1 METPAGSVAQVA
13 LPVAL
18 ATPLTYSIPA
28 SLEGQVAPGHR
39 VKVPLRGRSA
49 FGFVLA
55 VQAASEL
62 PPAAAG
68 MNLREI
74 TGLDPEEVVLTPD
87 LLELTRWIA
96 TYYLAPIGQAIE
108 AAVPRSIARP
118 PRQGK
123 TKESAQEGL
132 GTGPDPRA
140 QRLDLTK
147 DQAQAVARIE
157 SSLTARDGHT
167 YLLHGVTASGKTEV
181 YLRATE
187 TALANGQGVLFLVP
201 EIALGTQIM
210 DRIRERFGERAAEYH
225 SQLKPSIR
233 RKTWWD
239 ARRGHVRFVVGARSA
254 VFLPVEDLG
263 LIIIDEEHEPS
274 YKQSETPRYQGRDT
288 ALMRARIAG
297 AVTIMGSATPSL
309 ESFSNA
315 RRGKYTRLD
324 LPERIDARP
333 APVVTLVDLRSRGNV
348 PLESPDGIAVRG
360 GGDHAARDPLSG
372 YLLERLRAVLS
383 AGDQAILF
391 LNRRGFATSVQCH
404 DCGFVFDCPHCNV
417 VLTHHSSEDCLRC
430 HYCNHTLAVVASC
443 PDCKG
448 NRFDFRGVGTQ
459 RVEAAIKEHL
469 PEARFLR
476 MDLDSTR
483 KRGELTRIIRS
494 FEAGE
499 ADILLGTQ
507 MVAKGFDFPRVTLVG
522 VINADREMG
531 IPDFRGQE
539 RAFQLLTQVAGR
551 AGRRDKTGE
560 VIFQTYMPDHHVILA
575 AARQDYESFW
585 QQEMSERE
593 PLGYPPVSRL
603 ANLLFDGPD
612 ESAVIRRASAEAD
625 LLRTES
631 GLTLLGPAP
640 MPLSRLKG
648 QFRWHVTLLGPQVR
662 RITEVLHGVVG
673 RAREAG
679 SRGVRVQVDM
689 DPASML

>member
-1 METPAGSVAQVA
+1 MDAPAGSVAQVA

-28 SLEGQVAPGHR
+28 DLEGRITPGHR

-49 FGFVLA
+49 FGFVLS
-55 VQAASEL
+55 VGPASEL
-62 PPAAAG
+62 PSDAAG

-74 TGLDPEEVVLTPD
+74 SGLDPEEVVLTPD
-87 LLELTRWIA
+87 LLELTKWIA
-96 TYYLAPIGQAIE
+96 TYYVAPIGQAIE

-118 PRQGK
+118 PR
-123 TKESAQEGL
+123 TKKGEAPAQEDL
-132 GTGPDPRA
+132 ATHPDPRA
-140 QRLDLTK
+140 HHLDLTE
-147 DQAQAVARIE
+147 DQTRAVARLE
-157 SSLTARDGHT
+157 ASLNARDGQT

-181 YLRATE
+181 YLRAAE
-187 TALANGQGVLFLVP
+187 TALDQGQGVLFLVP
-201 EIALGTQIM
+201 EIALGTQIIG
-210 DRIRERFGERAAEYH
+210 RIRERFGERAAEYH
-225 SQLKPSIR
+225 SQLKPAVR

-239 ARRGHVRFVVGARSA
+239 ARRGRVRFIVGARSA
-254 VFLPVEDLG
+254 VFLPVENLG

-309 ESFSNA
+309 ESFTNA
-315 RRGKYTRLD
+315 RSGKYTRID
-324 LPERIDARP
+324 LPQRIDARP
-333 APVVTLVDLRSRGNV
+333 APTVTLVDLRSRGTQTE
-348 PLESPDGIAVRG
+348 ESPCGIAVRG

-372 YLLERLRAVLS
+372 YLLERLQAVL
-383 AGDQAILF
+383 AAEDQAILF

-404 DCGFVFDCPHCNV
+404 DCGFVFDCPRCNV
-417 VLTHHSSEDCLRC
+417 VLTHHSSEGCLRC

-443 PDCKG
+443 PDCQG

-483 KRGELTRIIRS
+483 KRGELARIIKD
-494 FEAGE
+494 FEAGD

-531 IPDFRGQE
+531 LPDFRGQE

-551 AGRRDKTGE
+551 AGRGDKTGE
-560 VIFQTYMPDHHVILA
+560 VIFQTYMPEHHVIRA

-612 ESAVIRRASAEAD
+612 ESAVIRRATAEAD
-625 LLRTES
+625 LLRSES

-648 QFRWHVTLLGPQVR
+648 QFRWHITLLGPQVR
-662 RITEVLHGVVG
+662 RITEVLHGVVR